1 MGRGK
6 KRGVE
11 AEVEKQRDTQR
22 YTETH
27 THTQTHTHT
36 LSLSISTSFVRT
48 TIDGCHQVS
57 TSGTV
62 QEFEPGWAFDAAAAP
77 HHPAPCCAQPAP
89 RVSSRLCTW
98 TERLCVCVCAF
109 VCLCLFLSLTHK
121 PARTHTH
128 THTCG
133 TAGKWGR
140 MSLTMRKRAP
150 SASHGQSRVCSC
162 ALVFACTMPPCLCC
176 NHLEQT
182 PS

>member
-1 MGRGK
+1 MLAVGRGK

-36 LSLSISTSFVRT
+36 LSLSLSTSFVRT

-98 TERLCVCVCAF
+98 TERLCVCVCICMS
-109 VCLCLFLSLTHK
+109 VSVSVSYSQTC
-121 PARTHTH
+121 THTH
-128 THTCG
+128 THTHVWHCREMG
-133 TAGKWGR
+133 EDEFDDEEACTICFTRPIEGVFVR
-140 MSLTMRKRAP
+140 T
-150 SASHGQSRVCSC
+150 RVCLHHA
-162 ALVFACTMPPCLCC
+162 ALPVL
-176 NHLEQT
+176 Q